1 MLWLWRQ
8 CERMSRPLSW
18 VLVLLSCSAFW
29 LGVLL
34 LLCLLIRE

>member
-1 MLWLWRQ
+1 MLWRQ
-8 CERMSRPLSW
+8 CEKMSRPQSW
-18 VLVLLSCSAFW
+18 ALVLLSCSAVW

>member
-1 MLWLWRQ
+1 MLWRQ
-8 CERMSRPLSW
+8 CERMNRPQGW
-18 VLVLLSCSAFW
+18 ALVLLSCSAFW

>member
-1 MLWLWRQ
+1 MLWHQ
-8 CERMSRPLSW
+8 CERVSRPQSW
-18 VLVLLSCSAFW
+18 ALVLLSFSAFW

>member
-1 MLWLWRQ
+1 MLWRQ
-8 CERMSRPLSW
+8 CERMSRPQSW
-18 VLVLLSCSAFW
+18 ALVLLSSSAFW

>member
-1 MLWLWRQ
+1 MLWRQ
-8 CERMSRPLSW
+8 CERMSRPQSW

>member
-1 MLWLWRQ
+1 MLWRQ
-8 CERMSRPLSW
+8 CARMSRPQSW
-18 VLVLLSCSAFW
+18 GLVLLSCSAFW

>member
-1 MLWLWRQ
+1 MLWCQ
-8 CERMSRPLSW
+8 CERMSRPQSW
-18 VLVLLSCSAFW
+18 ALVLLSRSAFW

>member
-8 CERMSRPLSW
+8 CERMSRPQGW
-18 VLVLLSCSAFW
+18 AFILLFCSAFW
-29 LGVLL
+29 LSVLL

>member
-1 MLWLWRQ
+1 MLWRQ
-8 CERMSRPLSW
+8 CARMSRPQSW
-18 VLVLLSCSAFW
+18 ALVLLFCSAFW